1 MTSSALSTSA
11 GTIASKWAV
20 VVLFA
25 LSRGP
30 RRHGELVDLVGG
42 ISRKVLTQTLR
53 RLQSYGLIERRAYA
67 EAPPRVEYSLT
78 DLGQTLT
85 GPIAALTDWAKTYGD
100 AVANFQ
106 EAAQRTIRFLRTS
119 ACASGSC
126 PPRGR
131 VGHGRCGTSAAR

>member
-1 MTSSALSTSA
+1 MQDSA
-11 GTIASKWAV
+11 GSVFLADCPARLAIDIITSKWAV

-25 LSRGP
+25 LSRRP

-85 GPIAALTDWAKTYGD
+85 GPIAALTDWAKTYGA

-106 EAAQRTIRFLRTS
+106 EAAQQDSTS
-119 ACASGSC
+119 DTC
-126 PPRGR
+126 PATATGQMI
-131 VGHGRCGTSAAR
+131 T

>member
-1 MTSSALSTSA
+1 MRDSA
-11 GTIASKWAV
+11 GSVFLADCPARLAIDIITSKWAV

-67 EAPPRVEYSLT
+67 EAPPRVEYRLT
-78 DLGQTLT
+78 DLGHTLT
-85 GPIAALTDWAKTYGD
+85 EPIAALTDWAKTYGA
-100 AVANFQ
+100 AVADFPA
-106 EAAQRTIRFLRTS
+106 AAQQDSTS
-119 ACASGSC
+119 D
-126 PPRGR
+126 
-131 VGHGRCGTSAAR
+131 T

>member
-1 MTSSALSTSA
+1 MRDSA
-11 GTIASKWAV
+11 GSVFLADCPARLAIDIITNKWAV

-25 LSRGP
+25 LSREP

-53 RLQSYGLIERRAYA
+53 RLQSYGPIERHAYA

-85 GPIAALTDWAKTYGD
+85 EPIAALTDWAKTYGP
-100 AVANFQ
+100 AVADFQ
-106 EAAQRTIRFLRTS
+106 EAAQQDTTS
-119 ACASGSC
+119 
-126 PPRGR
+126 
-131 VGHGRCGTSAAR
+131 GT